1 MRDDKQR
8 QATATVWACLGGLRG
23 AEEWGFDGGGEAD
36 ELGEGV
42 VAEVSDPEV
51 SAGVD
56 GDGEGFE
63 HGRVGGPAGGG
74 GKGLAGVGRDRAG

>member
-1 MRDDKQR
+1 MTTQGKYG
-8 QATATVWACLGGLRG
+8 AMILFLGGLWG

-42 VAEVSDPEV
+42 VAEVGDPEV

-56 GDGEGFE
+56 SDGEGFE
-63 HGRVGGPAGGG
+63 HVGVGSSACSRGDW
-74 GKGLAGVGRDRAG
+74 LAGVGRDRAG